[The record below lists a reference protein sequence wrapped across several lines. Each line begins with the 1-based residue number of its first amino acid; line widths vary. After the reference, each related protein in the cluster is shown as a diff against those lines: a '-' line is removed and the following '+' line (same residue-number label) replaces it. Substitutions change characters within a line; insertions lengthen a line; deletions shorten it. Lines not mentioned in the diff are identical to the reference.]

1 MQLFKIQHYDGF
13 EKAILPYINTYTLP
27 RHIGITNN
35 QELSPASL
43 YCYCTWG
50 WETSNI
56 LIMALNFSTGL
67 NRSHHPAEDGSIKSI
82 SPFKIDYELNTV

>member
-1 MQLFKIQHYDGF
+1 MMDSKKVFY
-13 EKAILPYINTYTLP
+13 LP

-35 QELSPASL
+35 QESPPASL
-43 YCYCTWG
+43 FYYCTWG

-82 SPFKIDYELNTV
+82 SPSKLTNELITV